1 MVQPRARGSAPLA
14 TGQILGEGIGQ
25 NVRVAGQPRPS
36 AAPGSA
42 AAPPPPVSTVFAP
55 SDVLF
60 SGTPAAPATPAPGLD
75 TPRSAYAWLEALDG
89 SGRRIPMTAS
99 ATFVGRSDDCDIV
112 LKDNTISRR
121 HASLRAEFD
130 GRVSISDLGS
140 GNGVTVNGK
149 RITNCDLANGDL
161 LQLGELKFRFLGG
174 TNHKAATAEPVD
186 CSVFAPSFA
195 APGQTIAIQVSLHAP
210 DRHERAQSLAQIF
223 DPGATNRGTSAL
235 VLDLERGTRVDIA
248 IDGGG
253 LEIAEPSASVRWRG
267 DVASCA
273 FRARVPSHTAAAS
286 FVPIVYLATGG
297 VPLGSVT
304 ASITVGAARGFASE
318 AAETRAVRFRRAFV
332 SYSSQDR
339 SEVLKRLQTL
349 EALRISFFADV
360 LDLAPGEKWESQIKQ
375 EIESCDLFLLFWSQ
389 AALASPW
396 VKREIDHA
404 RSVRQLSP
412 ASIPTIVP
420 VVLDRAP
427 PPPGF
432 EDLHFNSP
440 IWQIISG
447 GQQ

>member
-1 MVQPRARGSAPLA
+1 
-14 TGQILGEGIGQ
+14 
-25 NVRVAGQPRPS
+25 
-36 AAPGSA
+36 
-42 AAPPPPVSTVFAP
+42 
-55 SDVLF
+55 
-60 SGTPAAPATPAPGLD
+60 
-75 TPRSAYAWLEALDG
+75 
-89 SGRRIPMTAS
+89 MTAS

-318 AAETRAVRFRRAFV
+318 AAETSAVRFRRAFV